1 MSTTTPIK
9 FKKVSANWETIKGSY
24 HEAPTSFDFSKE
36 SNIRAKN
43 KKGYDKHY
51 IYTDESG
58 NTCFVVERKK
68 KDDDGMTEE
77 QMLELQKKLF
87 AQAKAKQAF

>member
-1 MSTTTPIK
+1 VVALENDK
-9 FKKVSANWETIKGSY
+9 KKKKVLSPEHVVAGLEAKGFG
-24 HEAPTSFDFSKE
+24 EIARE
-36 SNIRAKN
+36 LEKN
-43 KKGYDKHY
+43 HGDVLTARK
-51 IYTDESG
+51 
-58 NTCFVVERKK
+58 RKK